1 MKAGRETVAVG
12 TSLAEREWRMPQP
25 TPAAADPHYHVPQR
39 PDGYARRRPEETVVH
54 QTIAEH
60 WPTFCERLAS
70 RAACRASS
78 SASSKSRAQVAC
90 VARFAQTCYTASV
103 AGRTSVRTRSFRID
117 PKLVAAAR
125 RATGAGDDTEAVRI
139 ALAELVE
146 RAQFQRW
153 VRKVAGK
160 GKLDGIDS

>member
-1 MKAGRETVAVG
+1 MAGR
-12 TSLAEREWRMPQP
+12 S
-25 TPAAADPHYHVPQR
+25 
-39 PDGYARRRPEETVVH
+39 
-54 QTIAEH
+54 
-60 WPTFCERLAS
+60 
-70 RAACRASS
+70 
-78 SASSKSRAQVAC
+78 
-90 VARFAQTCYTASV
+90 
-103 AGRTSVRTRSFRID
+103 SVRTRSFRID

-160 GKLDGIDS
+160 GKLGGFDS

>member
-1 MKAGRETVAVG
+1 M
-12 TSLAEREWRMPQP
+12 LF
-25 TPAAADPHYHVPQR
+25 AARSKTLENH
-39 PDGYARRRPEETVVH
+39 ARFALR
-54 QTIAEH
+54 
-60 WPTFCERLAS
+60 
-70 RAACRASS
+70 
-78 SASSKSRAQVAC
+78 KMSRAQAAC
-90 VARFAQTCYTASV
+90 VARAAHSCYNVSMAS
-103 AGRTSVRTRSFRID
+103 RSSVRTRSFRID

-160 GKLDGIDS
+160 GKLDGFDS